1 MALPSNNNGVISSY
15 GNLLNLLLY
24 LWNVFSPFPLTNVNT
39 ILDYLSYLRF
49 GILWLRH
56 FVLLGSWTVTYKLL
70 LRGDNIPPP
79 LSFTLTRLSSYL
91 RCKGKCNENIQVE
104 PAIHGQREICLNYK
118 TKAISSG
125 SVASMNLQ
133 ESVVSA
139 FCSTAWRELVLRAEK
154 FCQTLPLKQYGHN

>member
-118 TKAISSG
+118 TKAVSSG
-125 SVASMNLQ
+125 SVSQHEPPGVCCLCVLLYCLERTGSQSRKILPNFAS
-133 ESVVSA
+133 EAV
-139 FCSTAWRELVLRAEK
+139 
-154 FCQTLPLKQYGHN
+154 